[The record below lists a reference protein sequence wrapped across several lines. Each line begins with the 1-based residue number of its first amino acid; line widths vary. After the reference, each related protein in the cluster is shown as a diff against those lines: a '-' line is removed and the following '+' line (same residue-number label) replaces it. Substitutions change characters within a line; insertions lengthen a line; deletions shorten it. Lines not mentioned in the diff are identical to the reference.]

1 MIAGQIKRREDNKNF
16 DIIVED
22 DYNKYTIKNVNK
34 FDIDVMKNKLRLVLW
49 LDNYNKTIFQTL
61 DYLDVV

>member
-34 FDIDVMKNKLRLVLW
+34 LDIDVMKNKLRLVLW